1 MNSRQDW
8 LETKVTRWTAI
19 VVGIALLST
28 LLAAVGPELGRHT
41 YTGRSEIRQPTIAT
55 SLARDRPAIDQ
66 REAFDTSVPSAQRVF
81 EHSPAVSE
89 DLPSTF

>member
-8 LETKVTRWTAI
+8 LETSVRRWTAI
-19 VVGIALLST
+19 AVGIAVLTT
-28 LLAAVGPELGRHT
+28 LLAAGGLVLGRQT

-55 SLARDRPAIDQ
+55 SVARDRPASDQ
-66 REAFDTSVPSAQRVF
+66 QGTSDTSVPSAQAVF

-89 DLPSTF
+89 DLPPTF